1 MMGVFNINSVF
12 NNSFVEDRN
21 LFVDSFFVNLSLP
34 TQFVSAFL

>member
-34 TQFVSAFL
+34 TQFVFAFL